1 MVLAGGTTSFS
12 FLNAYVRCLKF
23 KVTFVGGLS
32 LSGIFV
38 RKNVEVEFKKGM
50 LFAVEKEWVH
60 GLLRTIH
67 LVKKP
72 QNQQI

>member
-50 LFAVEKEWVH
+50 LFAVEK
-60 GLLRTIH
+60 
-67 LVKKP
+67 
-72 QNQQI
+72 